1 MFTHEWLGGSVGRG
15 CATWSGV
22 GEELLVPLDYV
33 NTWMGPLG
41 ARSGFACLIPHAG
54 GLWQL
59 FVGTVSGKRCQY
71 SKQE

>member
-1 MFTHEWLGGSVGRG
+1 MFTHEWLGVQVGRG
-15 CATWSGV
+15 CDTCSGA

-41 ARSGFACLIPHAG
+41 VRSGFACLFPYAG

-59 FVGTVSGKRCQY
+59 FVGIVSGKGYQY

>member
-1 MFTHEWLGGSVGRG
+1 MFTHEWLGGSGWKRLCYLVRGRRR
-15 CATWSGV
+15 AV
-22 GEELLVPLDYV
+22 VPLDYV

-41 ARSGFACLIPHAG
+41 VRSGFACLFPCAG

-59 FVGTVSGKRCQY
+59 FVGIVSGKGYQY